1 MMEADIS
8 HPVQNN
14 SKNKVKV
21 GINDPVNNI
30 TSALVD
36 LAKGK
41 NI

>member
-8 HPVQNN
+8 HPVQ
-14 SKNKVKV
+14 KNKVKV